1 MNGAKCKVH
10 DGGVKPPLQRE
21 AMRRKFL
28 HQNEPKAID
37 NKPHH
42 NKRTQERTQSYSLNV
57 S

>member
-10 DGGVKPPLQRE
+10 DGGVKPPLQKE
-21 AMRRKFL
+21 AVRRNFL

-37 NKPHH
+37 NKADHK
-42 NKRTQERTQSYSLNV
+42 KRTQERTQFYSLSV